1 MILKM
6 RAIKTYLLL
15 GIIFISVIIAFLPTV
30 SGAPFDRLNKAYALY
45 SQIQVDYDKHATEEP
60 FLPIDMVQEIPL
72 TVNYRV
78 VGVYADQITPVYVED
93 GIYNYIYLYVEE
105 TPEWCTVSLM
115 PSFLIMPA
123 LSDWTSINSSLI
135 VKVNENA
142 LAYSEGTIKL
152 RIEVDKMGAVNG
164 GTFYQDIPFKPGYL
178 PFLKVNALN
187 GETALIGPGDTATFN
202 IGVENLGN
210 GKTQI
215 ESRIFALPKGWTAT
229 ITSNAILESGI
240 SERFQKKTI
249 RLVIKPPIDFGY
261 HNDREIITVAITPSF
276 FENISLAGE
285 EYQLSFIVQSRGFST
300 PGFEILLVI
309 TAVAIVLI
317 VGKHQTMKKRTAN
330 KEMGWEKR

>member
-1 MILKM
+1 M

-60 FLPIDMVQEIPL
+60 FLPVDMVQEIPL

-78 VGVYADQITPVYVED
+78 AGVYADQITPVYVED
-93 GIYNYIYLYVEE
+93 GNYNYIHLYVEE

-123 LSDWTSINSSLI
+123 LSDWNSVNSSLI

-152 RIEVDKMGAVNG
+152 RIEVEKMGAING

-178 PFLKVNALN
+178 PFLKINALN
-187 GETALIGPGDTATFN
+187 GATALIGPEDIATFD
-202 IGVENLGN
+202 IEVENLGN
-210 GKTQI
+210 AKTQV
-215 ESRIFALPKGWTAT
+215 ESRILALPKGWTAT
-229 ITSNAILESGI
+229 ITSNAILESTA
-240 SERFQKKTI
+240 SEQSKKDTDMI
-249 RLVIKPPIDFGY
+249 QLVVKPPINFGY
-261 HNDREIITVAITPSF
+261 HNDRESIKVSIIPLYF
-276 FENISLAGE
+276 DNNSLAGE
-285 EYQLSFIVQSRGFST
+285 EYQLSFIVQSRGFSI
-300 PGFEILLVI
+300 PSFEFPIIIV
-309 TAVAIVLI
+309 AVMMFFFFRKQSIN
-317 VGKHQTMKKRTAN
+317 KKTTVYR
-330 KEMGWEKR
+330 EEHR